1 MSSTLRAMRPA
12 LHIPRLATSPMSTFA
27 YSSLSLSPPSP
38 STEDA
43 EFAARVAATDAFF
56 KLPRFTSL
64 IRPYTAAD
72 VASKQGSMPPLPLP
86 SALTADKLWRLFQQR
101 ASEGLPVHT
110 MGAVDPVQMTQ
121 MAPFQEVLYVSGWAA
136 SSLLTTARNE
146 VGPDLGDYPYTTV
159 PNQVE
164 RLFRAQQL
172 HDRKHYDERLAMGP
186 EARART
192 PYIDYL
198 RPIVADADMGHGG
211 NSTVMK
217 LMKLFAEAGA
227 AGVHLE
233 DQLVGGKKC
242 GHLSGKVLVP
252 ASTHVSRL
260 IAARFQLDMLH
271 HPMLLLARTDAES
284 ARLISST
291 VDVRDHP
298 FIRGVAT
305 GKHNCREK
313 PLAEA
318 VEEAEA
324 RGAGAEEV
332 GRIEAAW
339 LERNALCTFDEAVYD
354 AIQRSSVHDKE
365 AMMKQYRIASAS
377 KSNTD
382 ARDIAKD
389 ILGEPVSW
397 NWDLP
402 KTREGYY
409 HYTGGIDAAITRAL
423 AFAPYADMLWIET
436 KRPDLNQARGFARNV
451 RECFPDKWFVYNLSP
466 SFNWSAQ
473 GFSGMY
479 YEDLTNLVWEL
490 GKEGFL
496 LQLISL
502 AGLHLNAT
510 ATVELAQRYKTD
522 GMLAYVELVQRKEK
536 ELGCD
541 VLTHQ
546 KWSGANY
553 IDRILTTVSAGSSST
568 SAVGK
573 DSTEHSF

>member
-1 MSSTLRAMRPA
+1 MHTLSYA
-12 LHIPRLATSPMSTFA
+12 
-27 YSSLSLSPPSP
+27 SLPPLPLDPPSLAE
-38 STEDA
+38 EDA
-43 EFAARVAATDAFF
+43 GLTDRVAALESFF
-56 KLPRFTSL
+56 TLPRFAGLS
-64 IRPYTAAD
+64 RPYSAHD
-72 VASKQGSMPPLPLP
+72 VASKQGTVPPLPLP
-86 SALTADKLWRLFQQR
+86 SALTADKLWRLFR
-101 ASEGLPVHT
+101 ARAAERAPVHT

-121 MAPFQEVLYVSGWAA
+121 MARWQEVLYVSGWAA

-146 VGPDLGDYPYTTV
+146 VGPDIGDYPYTTV

-172 HDRKHYDERLAMGP
+172 HDRKHYDERIAMGS

-198 RPIVADADMGHGG
+198 RPIIADADMGHGG

-227 AGVHLE
+227 AAVHLE

-252 ASTHVSRL
+252 TSTHISRL
-260 IAARFQLDMLH
+260 VAARFQLDLLL
-271 HPMLLLARTDAES
+271 HPMLLIARTDAES

-298 FIRGVAT
+298 FMLGVHLDA
-305 GKHNCREK
+305 GRREK

-324 RGAGAEEV
+324 RGASAEDV
-332 GRIEAAW
+332 GRVEVEW
-339 LERNALCTFDEAVYD
+339 LERNKLCTFEQAVEQTV
-354 AIQRSSVHDKE
+354 QRSSLQHKDAALAE
-365 AMMKQYRIASAS
+365 FRSASAG

-382 ARDIAKD
+382 ARDIAQD
-389 ILGEPVSW
+389 ILGVPVSW
-397 NWDLP
+397 DWDLP

-409 HYTGGIDAAITRAL
+409 HFTGGLEAATRRAR
-423 AFAPYADMLWIET
+423 AFAPYADLLWVET
-436 KRPDLNQARGFARNV
+436 KRPDLAQAQSFARSI
-451 RECFPDKWFVYNLSP
+451 REQFPEKYVLFVYNLSP

-473 GFSGMY
+473 GFSDT
-479 YEDLTNLVWEL
+479 DLKNFVWDL
-490 GKEGFL
+490 AKEGFV

-510 ATVELAQRYKTD
+510 ATAELAQRYKTD